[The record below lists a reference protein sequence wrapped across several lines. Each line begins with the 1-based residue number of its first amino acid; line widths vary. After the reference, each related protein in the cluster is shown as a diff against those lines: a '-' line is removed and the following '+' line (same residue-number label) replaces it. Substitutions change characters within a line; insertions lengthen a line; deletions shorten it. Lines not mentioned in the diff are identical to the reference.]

1 MFESER
7 SNKSTPFASK
17 NKEIDIEKR
26 KKQDED
32 YRQERV
38 NNRKLMN
45 MRLDLSMLT
54 VLKMVLMRM
63 ITSLKK
69 TTMTLIL

>member
-1 MFESER
+1 MR
-7 SNKSTPFASK
+7 
-17 NKEIDIEKR
+17 I
-26 KKQDED
+26 